1 MDCKCNIGIGIIPLT
16 EGEDGRRGL
25 AGSKTAVALGEKDR
39 ERLERLAR
47 MRTAQAQTVTRAR
60 ILLLR
65 DSGETLVS
73 IAERV
78 GLAVNSVRLCVTKY
92 LEGGVE
98 RALSDGARSGR
109 PREIDDADRAFV
121 VDLAC
126 QRPADLGYAAELWT
140 NDLLTAHVRKVA
152 EAAGHPRL
160 ATVATGS
167 VHNIL
172 ADAQI
177 KPHKM
182 AYYCER
188 RDPNFKAKMHNV
200 LLLYKQ
206 LSFRFDEDGNLIPW
220 EEGQEVHVLSYDEKP
235 GIQAVANTAPDLRPE
250 AGGAGDAGGAG
261 GRGTVGRDYEYGRL
275 GTLSLLAS
283 IDLPAGEATPLAG
296 ETHKSSDYVEFLKI
310 LDGKYPKG
318 DLIRIVLD
326 NVSVHTSAETRRYLA
341 TVPGRFE
348 FVFTPRHGSWLNLV
362 EGFFSKMTRQMLRG
376 IRVSSKDELKERILR
391 YFKEVNAEPVVYR
404 WKWNLSDV
412 DPTTEE
418 LVVDT
423 LLPDGAGKAS

>member
-1 MDCKCNIGIGIIPLT
+1 MT
-16 EGEDGRRGL
+16 AGEDGRHNL
-25 AGSKTAVALGEKDR
+25 AGSKTTVALGERDR
-39 ERLERLAR
+39 EMLERLAR

-261 GRGTVGRDYEYGRL
+261 GRGTVRRDYEYRRL

-283 IDLPAGEATPLAG
+283 IDLLTGEATPLVS

-391 YFKEVNAEPVVYR
+391 YFREVNAEPVVYR

>member
-1 MDCKCNIGIGIIPLT
+1 MT
-16 EGEDGRRGL
+16 AGEDGRHNL
-25 AGSKTAVALGEKDR
+25 AGSKTTVALGERDR
-39 ERLERLAR
+39 EMLERLAR

-98 RALSDGARSGR
+98 HALSDGARSGR

-261 GRGTVGRDYEYGRL
+261 GRGTVRRDYEYRRL

-283 IDLPAGEATPLAG
+283 IDLLTGEATPLVS

-348 FVFTPRHGSWLNLV
+348 FVFAPRHGSWLNLV
-362 EGFFSKMTRQMLRG
+362 EGFFSRTTRQMLRG

>member
-1 MDCKCNIGIGIIPLT
+1 MT
-16 EGEDGRRGL
+16 AGEDGRHNL
-25 AGSKTAVALGEKDR
+25 AGSKTTVALGERDR
-39 ERLERLAR
+39 EMLERLAR

-98 RALSDGARSGR
+98 HALSDGARSGR

-188 RDPNFKAKMHNV
+188 RDPNLEAKTRDV

-250 AGGAGDAGGAG
+250 AGDAGDAGGAG
-261 GRGTVGRDYEYGRL
+261 GRGTVRRDYEYRRL

-283 IDLPAGEATPLAG
+283 IDLLTGEATPLVS

>member
-1 MDCKCNIGIGIIPLT
+1 MCGIGIIPLT
-16 EGEDGRRGL
+16 AGEDGRHNL
-25 AGSKTAVALGEKDR
+25 AGSKTAVALGAEDR
-39 ERLERLAR
+39 EMLERLAR

-73 IAERV
+73 IAEKV

-98 RALSDGARSGR
+98 YALSDGARSGR
-109 PREIDDADRAFV
+109 PREIDDTDRTFV

-126 QRPADLGYAAELWT
+126 QRPADLGYATKLWT
-140 NDLLTAHVRKVA
+140 NDLLTAHVRKTA

-160 ATVATGS
+160 ATVATGT

-172 ADAQI
+172 ANAQL
-177 KPHKM
+177 KLHKM
-182 AYYCER
+182 TYYCER
-188 RDPNFKAKMHNV
+188 RDPNLEAKTRDV
-200 LLLYKQ
+200 LLLHEQ
-206 LSFRFDEDGNLIPW
+206 LPFRFDEDGHPVPW
-220 EEGQEVHVLSYDEKP
+220 EEGQEARVLSHDEKP
-235 GIQAVANTAPDLRPE
+235 DTQDAREHCSDLRPVT
-250 AGGAGDAGGAG
+250 G
-261 GRGTVGRDYEYGRL
+261 GRGTVGRDYEHGRL

-283 IDLPAGEATPLAG
+283 IDLLTGEATPLVS

-326 NVSVHTSAETRRYLA
+326 NVSVHTSAETRHYLT

-348 FVFTPRHGSWLNLV
+348 FVSAPRHGSWLNLV
-362 EGFFSKMTRQMLRG
+362 EGLFSRMTRQMLRG

-412 DPTTEE
+412 DPTAEE

-423 LLPDGAGKAS
+423 LLSDGADKTR

>member
-1 MDCKCNIGIGIIPLT
+1 MCGIGIIPLT
-16 EGEDGRRGL
+16 KGEDGRHNL

-73 IAERV
+73 IAEKV

-98 RALSDGARSGR
+98 HALSDDARSGR
-109 PREIDDADRAFV
+109 PREIDDTDRAFV

-140 NDLLTAHVRKVA
+140 NDLLTAHVRKTA

-160 ATVATGS
+160 ATVATGT

-172 ADAQI
+172 ANAQL
-177 KPHKM
+177 KLHKM
-182 AYYCER
+182 TYYCER
-188 RDPNFKAKMHNV
+188 RDPNLEAKTRDV
-200 LLLYKQ
+200 LLLHEQ
-206 LSFRFDEDGNLIPW
+206 LPFRFDEDGNLILW
-220 EEGQEVHVLSYDEKP
+220 EEGQEARVLSHDEKP
-235 GIQAVANTAPDLRPE
+235 DTQDAREHCPDLRHE
-250 AGGAGDAGGAG
+250 AG
-261 GRGTVGRDYEYGRL
+261 GRGTVGRGYEYGRL
-275 GTLSLLAS
+275 ETLSLLAS
-283 IDLPAGEATPLAG
+283 IDLLTGEATPLVS
-296 ETHKSSDYVEFLKI
+296 EMHKSSDYVEFLRI

-326 NVSVHTSAETRRYLA
+326 DVSARTSAETRRYLA
-341 TVPGRFE
+341 TVLGRFE

-362 EGFFSKMTRQMLRG
+362 EGFFSRMTRQMLRG

-391 YFKEVNAEPVVYR
+391 YFREVNAEPVAYR
-404 WKWNLSDV
+404 WKWNLSDI

-423 LLPDGAGKAS
+423 LLSDEADKAR

>member
-1 MDCKCNIGIGIIPLT
+1 MPPLT
-16 EGEDGRRGL
+16 EGEDGRHNL
-25 AGSKTAVALGEKDR
+25 AGSKTAVALGERDR
-39 ERLERLAR
+39 EMLERLAR
-47 MRTAQAQTVTRAR
+47 MRTAQAQTAARAR

-126 QRPADLGYAAELWT
+126 QRPADLRYAAEPRAS
-140 NDLLTAHVRKVA
+140 DLLTAHAGKVA

-391 YFKEVNAEPVVYR
+391 YFREVNAEPVVYR

>member
-1 MDCKCNIGIGIIPLT
+1 MT
-16 EGEDGRRGL
+16 AGEDGRHNL
-25 AGSKTAVALGEKDR
+25 AGSKTTVALGEKDR
-39 ERLERLAR
+39 EMLERLAR

>member
-1 MDCKCNIGIGIIPLT
+1 M
-16 EGEDGRRGL
+16 
-25 AGSKTAVALGEKDR
+25 AGSKTTVALGERDR
-39 ERLERLAR
+39 EMLERLAR

-98 RALSDGARSGR
+98 HALSDGARSGR

-126 QRPADLGYAAELWT
+126 QRPADLGHSAEPRAS
-140 NDLLTAHVRKVA
+140 DLLTAHAGKVA

-261 GRGTVGRDYEYGRL
+261 GRGTVRRDYEYRRL

-283 IDLPAGEATPLAG
+283 IDLLTGEATPLVS

-348 FVFTPRHGSWLNLV
+348 FVSAPRHGSWLNLV
-362 EGFFSKMTRQMLRG
+362 EGLFSRMTRQMLRQ

>member
-1 MDCKCNIGIGIIPLT
+1 MT
-16 EGEDGRRGL
+16 AGEDGRHNL
-25 AGSKTAVALGEKDR
+25 AGSKTTVALGERDR
-39 ERLERLAR
+39 EMLERLAR

-188 RDPNFKAKMHNV
+188 RDPNLEAKTRDV

-250 AGGAGDAGGAG
+250 AGDAGDAGGAG
-261 GRGTVGRDYEYGRL
+261 GRGTVRRDYEYRRL

-283 IDLPAGEATPLAG
+283 IDLLTGEATPLVS

-318 DLIRIVLD
+318 DLIRIVPGD
-326 NVSVHTSAETRRYLA
+326 VSVHTSAETRRYLA

>member
-1 MDCKCNIGIGIIPLT
+1 MLPLA
-16 EGEDGRRGL
+16 EGEDGRHNL
-25 AGSKTAVALGEKDR
+25 AGSKTAVALGAEDR
-39 ERLERLAR
+39 EMLERLAR

-73 IAERV
+73 IAEKV

-98 RALSDGARSGR
+98 HALSDGARSGR

-140 NDLLTAHVRKVA
+140 NDLLTAHVRKTA

-220 EEGQEVHVLSYDEKP
+220 EEGQEAHVLSYDEKP
-235 GIQAVANTAPDLRPE
+235 GIQAIANTAPDLRPE
-250 AGGAGDAGGAG
+250 ADDAG
-261 GRGTVGRDYEYGRL
+261 GRGTVRRDYEYRRL

-296 ETHKSSDYVEFLKI
+296 ETHKSSDYVEFLRI
-310 LDGKYPKG
+310 LDGKYPKEA
-318 DLIRIVLD
+318 LII
-326 NVSVHTSAETRRYLA
+326 
-341 TVPGRFE
+341 
-348 FVFTPRHGSWLNLV
+348 
-362 EGFFSKMTRQMLRG
+362 
-376 IRVSSKDELKERILR
+376 
-391 YFKEVNAEPVVYR
+391 
-404 WKWNLSDV
+404 
-412 DPTTEE
+412 
-418 LVVDT
+418 
-423 LLPDGAGKAS
+423 

>member
-1 MDCKCNIGIGIIPLT
+1 M
-16 EGEDGRRGL
+16 
-25 AGSKTAVALGEKDR
+25 AGSKTTVALGEKDR
-39 ERLERLAR
+39 EMLERLAR

-200 LLLYKQ
+200 LLLHKQ

-261 GRGTVGRDYEYGRL
+261 GRGTVRRDYEYRRL

-283 IDLPAGEATPLAG
+283 IDLLTGEATPLVS

-391 YFKEVNAEPVVYR
+391 YFREVNAEPVVYR

>member
-1 MDCKCNIGIGIIPLT
+1 M
-16 EGEDGRRGL
+16 
-25 AGSKTAVALGEKDR
+25 AGSKTTVALGERDR
-39 ERLERLAR
+39 EMLERLAR

-92 LEGGVE
+92 LVGGVE
-98 RALSDGARSGR
+98 HALSDGARSGR

-261 GRGTVGRDYEYGRL
+261 GRGTVRRDYEYRRL

-283 IDLPAGEATPLAG
+283 IDLLTGEATPLVS

>member
-1 MDCKCNIGIGIIPLT
+1 MT
-16 EGEDGRRGL
+16 AGEDGRHNL
-25 AGSKTAVALGEKDR
+25 AGSKTTVALGEKDR
-39 ERLERLAR
+39 EMLERLAR

-73 IAERV
+73 IAEKV

-261 GRGTVGRDYEYGRL
+261 GRGTVGRDYEYRRL

-283 IDLPAGEATPLAG
+283 IDLLTGEATPLAG

-362 EGFFSKMTRQMLRG
+362 EGFFSRMTRQMLRG

-391 YFKEVNAEPVVYR
+391 YFREVNAEPVVYR

>member
-1 MDCKCNIGIGIIPLT
+1 MT
-16 EGEDGRRGL
+16 AGEDGRHNL
-25 AGSKTAVALGEKDR
+25 AGSKTTVALGERDR
-39 ERLERLAR
+39 EMLERLAR

-78 GLAVNSVRLCVTKY
+78 GLAADSVRLCVTKY

-261 GRGTVGRDYEYGRL
+261 GRGTVRRDYEYRRL

-283 IDLPAGEATPLAG
+283 IDLLTGEATPLVS

>member
-1 MDCKCNIGIGIIPLT
+1 MT
-16 EGEDGRRGL
+16 AGEDGRHNL
-25 AGSKTAVALGEKDR
+25 AGSKTTVALGERDR
-39 ERLERLAR
+39 EMLERLAR

-98 RALSDGARSGR
+98 HALSDGARSGR

-200 LLLYKQ
+200 LLLHKQ

-261 GRGTVGRDYEYGRL
+261 GRGTVRRDYEYRRL

-283 IDLPAGEATPLAG
+283 IDLLTGEATPLVS